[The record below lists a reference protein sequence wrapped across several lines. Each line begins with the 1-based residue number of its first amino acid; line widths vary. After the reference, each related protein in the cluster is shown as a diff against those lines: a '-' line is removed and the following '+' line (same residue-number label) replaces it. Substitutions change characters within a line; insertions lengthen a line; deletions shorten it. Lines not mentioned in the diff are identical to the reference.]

1 MRKVL
6 TVIMVLVGI
15 ATAMAYEYP
24 FLTFQSNDGSSKT
37 VSVESLSITVSNGQ
51 LVVTNADGT
60 ESFALTD
67 LSKMYFS
74 ENGGST
80 VIANVDTGNDH
91 VDVFTIS
98 GMHLGTF
105 QTVDAAK
112 ASLKPGLYVMKSNNK
127 TLKTTVR

>member
-6 TVIMVLVGI
+6 TLTLVLVGI
-15 ATAMAYEYP
+15 ATSMAYEYP
-24 FLTFQSNDGSSKT
+24 FLTFQSTDGTTKSM
-37 VSVESLSITVSNGQ
+37 SVESLDITVSNGQ
-51 LVVTNADGT
+51 LAVTNADGT
-60 ESFALTD
+60 QTFTLTD

-80 VIANVDTGNDH
+80 DIANVDTGNDH

-105 QTVDAAK
+105 QTIDAAK
-112 ASLKPGLYVMKSNNK
+112 ASLKPGLYVMKSKNK
-127 TLKTTVR
+127 TLKITVK

>member
-1 MRKVL
+1 
-6 TVIMVLVGI
+6 MVLVGI

>member
-1 MRKVL
+1 
-6 TVIMVLVGI
+6 MVLVGI
-15 ATAMAYEYP
+15 DTAMAYEYP

>member
-15 ATAMAYEYP
+15 DTAMAYEYP

>member
-1 MRKVL
+1 
-6 TVIMVLVGI
+6 MVLVGI
-15 ATAMAYEYP
+15 DTAMAYEYP

-51 LVVTNADGT
+51 LVTNADGT